1 MKHSSVTATQDKRG
15 GYRAAMLFGL
25 LFFAVGAGFLLLSV
39 VPNLWDALRM
49 RDWVQVPAA
58 VVAVDLETNDSGDST
73 TYKVTA
79 RFEYDYNGQH
89 YSGDR
94 VGIADGG
101 SDNVGNWQRD
111 TWRSLKGQTHTTLW
125 VNHRDPSE
133 SIFDRELRW
142 GLLGFKMIFVVV
154 FGGFGAVVLWYFNRT
169 PKSRPP
175 GLPDWQ
181 ARAAWSDNHIRSS
194 ARSMLWF
201 AWGFTLFWNA
211 LSSPIPFIL
220 PAELAKGNQLAWVAL
235 IFPLVGLGLLIWA
248 IRQSLN
254 WRRFGS
260 TLLHMDPFPGAIG
273 GDVAG
278 TVELRLAY
286 HSSYRFHVTLTCQ
299 HAYTRRS
306 NKSRQTVRDVKWQ
319 DQQLAEV
326 RAGMYGTRLHFLFHP
341 PGDLPESS
349 DGGDSW
355 NEWTVHISA
364 SLPGTD
370 LERGWEIP
378 VFKNAGPQT
387 ARDQVRG
394 QRIESGVLVPSEKV
408 VRIRETG
415 AGIELYY
422 PYLRHPGLAL
432 GTLLTGGGFVG
443 FAWLFHA
450 LADEDGLSNLFIG
463 LFALFGVLILAW
475 GVYLLG
481 NSLRVTADRQGLK
494 TVRGLFGLR
503 FTRHVDAAE
512 ITAIERSIGMQ
523 ASQGTRSRA
532 YYQIEVHTRDGRHI
546 TAGTGIPGASSVEA
560 IIQRIKRAL
569 NLPDAWDESGK
580 K

>member
-15 GYRAAMLFGL
+15 GYRAAVLFGL

-58 VVAVDLETNDSGDST
+58 VVAVDLETNDSGDRT

-111 TWRSLKGQTHTTLW
+111 TWRSLEGQAHTTLW

-133 SIFDRELRW
+133 SIFDRDLRW
-142 GLLGFKMIFVVV
+142 GLLGFKLIFVVV

-181 ARAAWSDNHIRSS
+181 ARAAWSDNRIRSS
-194 ARSMLWF
+194 ARSTLWF
-201 AWGFTLFWNA
+201 AWGFALFWNA

-220 PAELAKGNQLAWVAL
+220 PAELARGNQLAWVAL
-235 IFPLVGLGLLIWA
+235 IFPLVGLGLLTWA
-248 IRQSLN
+248 IRQTLN

-273 GDVAG
+273 GDVGG

-286 HSSYRFHVTLTCQ
+286 HSSYRFLVTLTCQ

-319 DQQLAEV
+319 DQQLADV

-341 PGDLPESS
+341 PRDLPESS

-355 NEWTVHISA
+355 NEWTVQISA

-378 VFKNAGPQT
+378 VFMDAGPQN

-394 QRIESGVLVPSEKV
+394 HRIESSELVPSEKV
-408 VRIRETG
+408 VRIRKTG
-415 AGIELYY
+415 AGVELYY

-432 GTLLTGGGFVG
+432 GTLLTGGGFAG

-463 LFALFGVLILAW
+463 LFALIGVLILAW

-503 FTRHVDAAE
+503 FTCHVDAAD
-512 ITAIERSIGMQ
+512 ITAVEPSIGMQ

-532 YYQIEVHTRDGRHI
+532 YYRIEVRTGDGRRI

-569 NLPDAWDESGK
+569 DLPGAWDESGE
-580 K
+580 